1 MKVAK
6 IDRIKMVY
14 TETKVLH
21 ETLEELKSERKE
33 LIGEIVQ
40 ASVLGVCDYFH
51 PLRKR
56 LRKINEE
63 IKKLE
68 GK

>member
-1 MKVAK
+1 MKAA
-6 IDRIKMVY
+6 IIERTKMVY
-14 TETKVLH
+14 TKTKVRN
-21 ETLEELKSERKE
+21 ETVEELKSERKE

-56 LRKINEE
+56 LRKINQE
-63 IKKLE
+63 IKE
-68 GK
+68 IGEN